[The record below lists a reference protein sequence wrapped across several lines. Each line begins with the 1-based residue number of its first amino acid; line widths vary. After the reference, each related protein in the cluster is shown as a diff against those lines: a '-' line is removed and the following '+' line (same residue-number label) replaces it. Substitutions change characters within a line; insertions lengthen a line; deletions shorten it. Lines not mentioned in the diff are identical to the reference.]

1 MTVEVLRGGWLTT
14 LQDGGRRGHAAAG
27 IGRAGAMDEVALRL
41 SNALVGNAPDAPA
54 LEATL
59 QGPLLRIE
67 VATTIALAG
76 AAFDLR
82 IDGVPA
88 PAWRPLPVAAGALV
102 DLGRARRGCRGYLAL
117 AGGFAADPVLG
128 SVAMDLNAGL
138 GPFGGRPLATGD
150 VLSSGTPRTA
160 LAGIPSWSL
169 DPRPWFDP
177 DPHRVLRLL
186 PGSHEAA
193 FTAGARAALFDSA
206 FRIDPASNRVGLR
219 LQGSTLALA
228 APLEIASTPVAPGT
242 VQVPPDGQPIVLMA
256 EHPVT
261 GGYPRIAQV
270 AAIDLP
276 FLAQR
281 RPGDAVRFAPI
292 GIEEAQTR
300 YLAREEALQRLA
312 LDLHQRLRE
321 P

>member
-1 MTVEVLRGGWLTT
+1 M
-14 LQDGGRRGHAAAG
+14 
-27 IGRAGAMDEVALRL
+27 
-41 SNALVGNAPDAPA
+41 
-54 LEATL
+54 
-59 QGPLLRIE
+59 
-67 VATTIALAG
+67 
-76 AAFDLR
+76 
-82 IDGVPA
+82 
-88 PAWRPLPVAAGALV
+88 
-102 DLGRARRGCRGYLAL
+102 
-117 AGGFAADPVLG
+117 
-128 SVAMDLNAGL
+128 
-138 GPFGGRPLATGD
+138 
-150 VLSSGTPRTA
+150 
-160 LAGIPSWSL
+160 
-169 DPRPWFDP
+169 
-177 DPHRVLRLL
+177 
-186 PGSHEAA
+186 
-193 FTAGARAALFDSA
+193 
-206 FRIDPASNRVGLR
+206 
-219 LQGSTLALA
+219 
-228 APLEIASTPVAPGT
+228 APGT